1 MSAPRKCTQ
10 NIKYS
15 ESSEEEGNISSDG
28 ESFSS
33 DISSYSSSSAETLF
47 EEVKKW
53 PVESMRGLYEVEEG
67 QFKAKVIWEG

>member
-1 MSAPRKCTQ
+1 MSAQRKCTQ

-28 ESFSS
+28 ENFSS
-33 DISSYSSSSAETLF
+33 DISSYASSSAENLF

-53 PVESMRGLYEVEEG
+53 PVESMRGLYEVKEG
-67 QFKAKVIWEG
+67 KFKAKVIWEG